1 MMNTRKLIL
10 GTAAYTICTFSL
22 AVGWHVLLFQERYES
37 FGYFEGEPDFLLG
50 LLTIVLQGVL
60 LSALF
65 PMLKTE
71 GTSFR
76 RGIKFAL
83 ITGAFF
89 WTSHV
94 LAFVAKQKVPEVSAF
109 IWMETAYLLV
119 QFGLFGL
126 ILGVIYHG
134 EFQTDG
140 RSNPGD
146 EGGDV

>member
-1 MMNTRKLIL
+1 MVDIRKLIL
-10 GTAAYTICTFSL
+10 GTTAYTICTFSL
-22 AVGWHVLLFQERYES
+22 AVGWHVLLFEERYEA

-60 LSALF
+60 LSVLF

-76 RGIKFAL
+76 RGLKFAL

-94 LAFVAKQKVPEVSAF
+94 LAFVAKQRVPEVSAF
-109 IWMETAYLLV
+109 IWMETAYLLL

-126 ILGVIYHG
+126 IIGVIH
-134 EFQTDG
+134 
-140 RSNPGD
+140 R
-146 EGGDV
+146 EGASD